1 MEPVTFDVAQ
11 IEAGERIDRFIS
23 KRTTLTRSQVKKLI
37 EGGYVMVNSILKK
50 ANYIVRP
57 GDRIDVVVS
66 TEESSAL
73 TPEPIPLEILFEDEY
88 LVVVNKPYNM
98 VVYPASG
105 HMKGTLLNALA
116 YHCDRLAC
124 IGGPLR
130 PGVVH
135 RLDKDTSGVMVIA
148 KDDRAYYSLVEQ
160 FRKREIKRRYIAIV
174 YGALRGQGEVKTPI
188 GRAVSDRKRMST
200 RTKRGKEA
208 VTFWKA
214 IESLKDSTLIEVR
227 LKTGRTHQIRV
238 HMSCIGHPVL
248 GDTTYGRKRTIDGIR
263 IPRQMLHADTLGF
276 IHPVTGQSLEFTSP
290 MPPDMKYVLDNL
302 RRDL

>member
-1 MEPVTFDVAQ
+1 MESIAFDVAQ

-23 KRTTLTRSQVKKLI
+23 KRITLTRSQVKKLI
-37 EGGYVMVNSILKK
+37 EGGCVMVNSVLKK

-66 TEESSAL
+66 PEEPSTL
-73 TPEPIPLEILFEDEY
+73 MPEPIPLEILFEDEY

-116 YHCDRLAC
+116 YHCDRLAS

-148 KDDRAYYSLVEQ
+148 KDDRAYYCLVEQ

-174 YGALRGQGEVKTPI
+174 YGALKGQGEVKTPI

-208 VTFWKA
+208 VTYWKA
-214 IESLKDSTLIEVR
+214 IETIRDSTLIEVR

-248 GDTTYGRKRTIDGIR
+248 GDATYGRKRTIDGIR

-276 IHPVTGQSLEFTSP
+276 IHPITGEFLEFTSP